1 MGMFLIPQTTEEV
14 HEGKVRWQALVLDQT
29 GKRLA
34 ECEHWHLKA
43 KGAQRCAER
52 LCSSAT
58 R

>member
-1 MGMFLIPQTTEEV
+1 MFLIPQTTEEV

-34 ECEHWHLKA
+34 ESEHWHVKA